1 MRTLLSVAA
10 FAAFC
15 AAPAIAGTPLPYMPP
30 ATQGISP
37 ERLHRV
43 DSFVE
48 QAIQRNDYLGA
59 VVLVLRNGKVV
70 DYNAYG
76 HRDLARSEPLQR
88 DAIFR
93 IYSMSKT
100 VTAAAILM
108 LMEEGKLL
116 LDDPISKY
124 LPEFAEARVF
134 VAGTAAV
141 PETRPPKSPITI
153 RQLLTHTPGFAS
165 YGDRSLP
172 VNQIFDS
179 ALLPQASDL
188 DVFSKRLARVPLA
201 HEPGAE
207 FHYDGTATVVAGRIV
222 EVVSGLRFDAFLH
235 KRLFRPLQMADTGFI
250 VPPAKRGRIVDMT
263 TTDAG
268 GRLSAIEP
276 GRIAPAG
283 ELQNP
288 YFSGG
293 GGLYSTAGDYAR
305 FAQMLLN
312 KGELGG
318 VRILSPEAVALMT
331 ANHIS
336 PEVQGGGYGVGLQQI
351 RPGYGMAFNG
361 AVFND
366 PPAAGSKVGVGT
378 YQWDGAAGTWFW
390 IDPTHDLL
398 YVGLI
403 QRMAEEG
410 AQHVQAITQ
419 ALIAEAMA

>member
-1 MRTLLSVAA
+1 MRTLLSIAA
-10 FAAFC
+10 LAVSCAVPAF
-15 AAPAIAGTPLPYMPP
+15 AGTPLPYMPP

-37 ERLHRV
+37 DRLHRV

-48 QAIQRNDYLGA
+48 QAVQRNDYLGA

-76 HRDLARSEPLQR
+76 HRDLARTELLQR

-116 LDDPISKY
+116 LDDPIAKY

-134 VAGTAAV
+134 TAGTAAV
-141 PETRPPKSPITI
+141 PETRAPKMPITI
-153 RQLLTHTPGFAS
+153 RQLLSHTPGFAS
-165 YGDRSLP
+165 YGDRALP

-179 ALLPQASDL
+179 ALLSQAPDL
-188 DVFSKRLARVPLA
+188 DVFTKRLARVPLA

-235 KRLFRPLQMADTGFI
+235 KRLFRPLQMADTSFV

-263 TTDAG
+263 TTDAS
-268 GRLSAIEP
+268 GRLSAMEP

-312 KGELGG
+312 GGQLDGVQILGRKSVEMMMSNHLSHLNPPVHEFSPAEGFGLGG
-318 VRILSPEAVALMT
+318 SVVLDVARRARLGSVGQFGWSGAAATYYTIDPKEKLVALLMMQ
-331 ANHIS
+331 HLPS
-336 PEVQGGGYGVGLQQI
+336 GK
-351 RPGYGMAFNG
+351 PG
-361 AVFND
+361 D
-366 PPAAGSKVGVGT
+366 PPKLNVKFFNLV
-378 YQWDGAAGTWFW
+378 YQS
-390 IDPTHDLL
+390 
-398 YVGLI
+398 LI
-403 QRMAEEG
+403 K
-410 AQHVQAITQ
+410 
-419 ALIAEAMA
+419 